1 MRAASASAAGNRAEL
16 FPCQSEELK
25 VDPVQTFI
33 VISLHSPNAAA
44 VINQTNLSLIT
55 QAFSNFMC
63 QSQEVK
69 VDRDTSTFKFLGRD
83 SFQILSWLLKVALCL
98 LLEDEEKTKSVW
110 KGRGRWVLSQFG
122 RIEWNDGRCC
132 NLPKVIK
139 SFLTKLNEVKAP
151 VSVKPRSLQVF

>member
-69 VDRDTSTFKFLGRD
+69 VDRDTSTFKFLSAETRFRFCPG
-83 SFQILSWLLKVALCL
+83 SGKLHFVCCS
-98 LLEDEEKTKSVW
+98 KTKRRPNLFGKDEVV
-110 KGRGRWVLSQFG
+110 GYFLSLVRLNGVMAVVAICQ
-122 RIEWNDGRCC
+122 
-132 NLPKVIK
+132 
-139 SFLTKLNEVKAP
+139 KLSNP
-151 VSVKPRSLQVF
+151 F